1 MATSAIARPSS
12 RLLLLL
18 LAPPARPQGGHLAFQ
33 PAIEVMHVLQPL
45 APVRRGVGQQ
55 LQAPLGQLA
64 EVAVQAGLVA
74 GQLGPG
80 AGPAAVVVAP
90 VPRTRD
96 PLDEAGRDQ
105 EPHGRADR
113 SLAGLEHLGELAE
126 GLLGRVADQQPAEHP
141 AGHAEQALA
150 LEAERD
156 LLDILQLGR
165 GGAATFTW
173 SFSRYHTFNID

>member
-18 LAPPARPQGGHLAFQ
+18 LAPPPLPQGGHLALQ

-90 VPRTRD
+90 VPGSGD
-96 PLDEAGRDQ
+96 PLDA
-105 EPHGRADR
+105 
-113 SLAGLEHLGELAE
+113 
-126 GLLGRVADQQPAEHP
+126 

-156 LLDILQLGR
+156 LLDVVQLGR

-173 SFSRYHTFNID
+173 RFSRCHTFSID